1 MPPRVPASGLEACG
15 GQKVKTDLKS
25 VITAKMWQKNMSVNK
40 ISYNVIWDYFVLL
53 PSLVKVVARVTLTV
67 IHNALLI
74 YKSWLVFPHFHL
86 ISS

>member
-1 MPPRVPASGLEACG
+1 
-15 GQKVKTDLKS
+15 
-25 VITAKMWQKNMSVNK
+25 MSVNK